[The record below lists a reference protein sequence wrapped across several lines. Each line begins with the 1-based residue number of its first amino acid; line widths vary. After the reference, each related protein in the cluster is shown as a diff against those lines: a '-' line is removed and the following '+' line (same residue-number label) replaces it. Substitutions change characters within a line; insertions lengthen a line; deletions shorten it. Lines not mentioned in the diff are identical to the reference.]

1 MIQLEIFRRIMLK
14 GSGVQPRVIAPTIV
28 PSVYTHKY
36 THANTFDFFK
46 FPKLLE
52 LRLECKPFKNANFK
66 KLSRIHL
73 KTLPT

>member
-36 THANTFDFFK
+36 THANTFFK

-52 LRLECKPFKNANFK
+52 LRLECKAFKNANSK

-73 KTLPT
+73 KTIPT